1 MMSQTIQFVLA
12 SQSPRR
18 KELLQRLGI
27 SFQVITSA
35 TDERVSSSDP
45 AMVTSV
51 LANRKAMAVAEG
63 LLCQGG
69 TLWMRQPLIE
79 QGTFRIGPADKAI
92 VIGADTVVVI
102 DGQIIGKPGS
112 VVEARKMMHLLQ
124 GRTHEVYTGVAI
136 LTLQDGHQDR
146 GRTFHDKTIVH
157 VGELD
162 EIELEE
168 YITSSEPYDKAGGY
182 GIQGEF
188 AKYITGIEG
197 DYYNVVGLPINK
209 LYQELKKLGIRL

>member
-1 MMSQTIQFVLA
+1 
-12 SQSPRR
+12 
-18 KELLQRLGI
+18 
-27 SFQVITSA
+27 
-35 TDERVSSSDP
+35 
-45 AMVTSV
+45 MVTSV

-168 YITSSEPYDKAGGY
+168 YITSPEPYDKAGGY

>member
-1 MMSQTIQFVLA
+1 MSQTIQFVLA

-168 YITSSEPYDKAGGY
+168 YITSPEPYDKAGGY

>member
-1 MMSQTIQFVLA
+1 MSQTIQFVLA

-27 SFQVITSA
+27 SFQVITME
-35 TDERVSSSDP
+35 TEEKVSSEDP
-45 AMVTSV
+45 AMITGI

-63 LLCQGG
+63 LVCQGG
-69 TLWMRQPLIE
+69 SLWMREPLVN
-79 QGTFRIGPADKAI
+79 GSSFRVGPADKAI
-92 VIGADTVVVI
+92 VIGADTLVVC
-102 DGQIIGKPGS
+102 DGRILGKPRS
-112 VVEARKMMHLLQ
+112 VVEARKMMHLIQ
-124 GRTHEVYTGVAI
+124 NNSHEVYTGVAI

-157 VGELD
+157 VGKLD

-168 YITSSEPYDKAGGY
+168 YITSREPYDKAGGY
-182 GIQGEF
+182 GIQGDF

-197 DYYNVVGLPINK
+197 DYYNVVGLPIHK

>member
-1 MMSQTIQFVLA
+1 MSQTIQFVLA

-79 QGTFRIGPADKAI
+79 QGTFRIGPADKAS

-168 YITSSEPYDKAGGY
+168 YITSPEPYDKAGGY

>member
-1 MMSQTIQFVLA
+1 MSQTIQFVLA

-124 GRTHEVYTGVAI
+124 GRSHEVYTGVAI

-168 YITSSEPYDKAGGY
+168 YITSPEPYDKAGGY

>member
-1 MMSQTIQFVLA
+1 MSQTIQFVLA